1 MLLKAI
7 ALLPLT
13 ALAAQ
18 AATIGSTASQ
28 APITGYS
35 VYVPEWEV
43 QAFPGGEIQI
53 IGGTVEQVL
62 DELRKINPNYDED
75 FGIGNVTE
83 SGLTDIVGPKA
94 DFEGAATVC
103 DGWELA
109 NTARI
114 REGISHLDGVDGK
127 PHRGAGPA
135 SCGRVS
141 CSYNSAIWWC
151 NDVSD
156 LDFNHL
162 PSDPADKW
170 IKDTKAKELNSFRE
184 ISDGALYV
192 IKKCRVGESTRVAGQ
207 AFHKD
212 NWNVIVRWAR
222 C

>member
-83 SGLTDIVGPKA
+83 SGLTDVVGPKA

-114 REGISHLDGVDGK
+114 REGISHLDGIDGK

-151 NDVSD
+151 ND
-156 LDFNHL
+156 
-162 PSDPADKW
+162 
-170 IKDTKAKELNSFRE
+170 DTKAKELNSFRE

>member
-28 APITGYS
+28 PPITGYS

-43 QAFPGGEIQI
+43 QAFPGGETQI
-53 IGGTVEQVL
+53 IGGTAEQVL

-151 NDVSD
+151 ND
-156 LDFNHL
+156 
-162 PSDPADKW
+162 
-170 IKDTKAKELNSFRE
+170 DTKAKELNSFRE

-212 NWNVIVRWAR
+212 NWNVIIRWAR

>member
-1 MLLKAI
+1 MLIKAI
-7 ALLPLT
+7 ALLPLA
-13 ALAAQ
+13 ALAAK

-43 QAFPGGEIQI
+43 QAFPGGETQI
-53 IGGTVEQVL
+53 ISGTVEQVL

-75 FGIGNVTE
+75 FGIKNITE

-135 SCGRVS
+135 SC
-141 CSYNSAIWWC
+141 YNSAIWWC
-151 NDVSD
+151 ND
-156 LDFNHL
+156 L
-162 PSDPADKW
+162 
-170 IKDTKAKELNSFRE
+170 KDTKAKELNSFRE

>member
-1 MLLKAI
+1 MLLNAI
-7 ALLPLT
+7 ALLPLA
-13 ALAAQ
+13 ALAAK
-18 AATIGSTASQ
+18 AATVGSTASQ

-43 QAFPGGEIQI
+43 QAFPGGETQI

-75 FGIGNVTE
+75 FGIGNITE

-151 NDVSD
+151 ND
-156 LDFNHL
+156 
-162 PSDPADKW
+162 
-170 IKDTKAKELNSFRE
+170 DTKAKELNSFRE

>member
-7 ALLPLT
+7 ALLPLA
-13 ALAAQ
+13 ALAAK
-18 AATIGSTASQ
+18 AATINSTISQ

-43 QAFPGGEIQI
+43 QAFPGGETQI
-53 IGGTVEQVL
+53 LSGTVEQVL

-75 FGIGNVTE
+75 FGIKNVTE
-83 SGLTDIVGPKA
+83 SELTDFVGPKA
-94 DFEGAATVC
+94 DFEGAPTAC
-103 DGWELA
+103 DGLELA

-151 NDVSD
+151 ND
-156 LDFNHL
+156 L
-162 PSDPADKW
+162 
-170 IKDTKAKELNSFRE
+170 KDTKAKELSSFRE

>member
-1 MLLKAI
+1 MLIKAI
-7 ALLPLT
+7 ALLPLA
-13 ALAAQ
+13 ALAAK
-18 AATIGSTASQ
+18 AATVGSTASQ

-43 QAFPGGEIQI
+43 QAFPGGETQI
-53 IGGTVEQVL
+53 ISGTVEQVL

-75 FGIGNVTE
+75 FGIKNITE

-151 NDVSD
+151 ND
-156 LDFNHL
+156 
-162 PSDPADKW
+162 
-170 IKDTKAKELNSFRE
+170 DTQAKELNSFRE

>member
-1 MLLKAI
+1 MLLQAI
-7 ALLPLT
+7 ALLPLA
-13 ALAAQ
+13 ALAAK

-43 QAFPGGEIQI
+43 QAFPGGETQI
-53 IGGTVEQVL
+53 ISGTVEQVL

-75 FGIGNVTE
+75 FGIKNITE

-94 DFEGAATVC
+94 NFEGAATVC

-135 SCGRVS
+135 SC
-141 CSYNSAIWWC
+141 YNSAIWWC
-151 NDVSD
+151 ND
-156 LDFNHL
+156 L
-162 PSDPADKW
+162 
-170 IKDTKAKELNSFRE
+170 KDTKAKELNSFRE

>member
-1 MLLKAI
+1 MLIKAI
-7 ALLPLT
+7 ALLPLA
-13 ALAAQ
+13 ALAAK
-18 AATIGSTASQ
+18 AATVGSTASQ

-43 QAFPGGEIQI
+43 QAFPGGETQI
-53 IGGTVEQVL
+53 ISGTVEQVL

-75 FGIGNVTE
+75 FGIKNITE

-135 SCGRVS
+135 SC
-141 CSYNSAIWWC
+141 YNSAIWWC
-151 NDVSD
+151 ND
-156 LDFNHL
+156 
-162 PSDPADKW
+162 
-170 IKDTKAKELNSFRE
+170 DTQAKELNSFRE

>member
-1 MLLKAI
+1 
-7 ALLPLT
+7 
-13 ALAAQ
+13 
-18 AATIGSTASQ
+18 
-28 APITGYS
+28 
-35 VYVPEWEV
+35 VPEWEV
-43 QAFPGGEIQI
+43 QAFPGGETQI
-53 IGGTVEQVL
+53 ISGTVEQVL

-75 FGIGNVTE
+75 FGIKNITE

-151 NDVSD
+151 ND
-156 LDFNHL
+156 
-162 PSDPADKW
+162 
-170 IKDTKAKELNSFRE
+170 DTQAKELNSFRE